1 MIRLAD
7 KEVDFQTRTGIIKD
21 EYDQYNLVETGF

>member
-21 EYDQYNLVETGF
+21 EYDQYNSVETGF